1 MTVWLLTA
9 VAGGFG
15 AVTRFVMEAV
25 LRRVAGPSWLSL
37 MIINVSG
44 SLLLGL
50 IAGLTAGGLVPQQA
64 RMVVG
69 GGLLGGYTT
78 FSSATVETV
87 RLLEDR
93 SNLAALIS
101 SLGMLLASVA
111 AAAVGLVV
119 GLGGLQ
125 GA

>member
-1 MTVWLLTA
+1 VIVWLLTA

-25 LRRVAGPSWLSL
+25 LRRVSGPSWLSL

-64 RMVVG
+64 RMVAG
-69 GGLLGGYTT
+69 GGFLGGYTT